1 MRFLE
6 ITGIPGHH
14 PTSIAVYDEQ
24 TGLLLT
30 GDTLYPGHLFISDYD
45 TYRTSIQR
53 MADWMSNHNPTWIV
67 GTHVEMSAN
76 HTGLLMANDFEVA
89 LNTLRSGAFTM
100 SKLEMKDA
108 AKDLVSYTVS
118 DRYMALRKHLGIAL
132 ETGGTAQQDVPKP
145 PVS

>member
-1 MRFLE
+1 
-6 ITGIPGHH
+6 
-14 PTSIAVYDEQ
+14 
-24 TGLLLT
+24 
-30 GDTLYPGHLFISDYD
+30 
-45 TYRTSIQR
+45 
-53 MADWMSNHNPTWIV
+53 
-67 GTHVEMSAN
+67 MSAN